1 MLGAAAG
8 LEVPFRTL
16 PAWAA
21 RGAGVAIGGAY
32 RLVRRQAPVCRE
44 MIETMLHGH
53 ALDGSRAERELGVA
67 YTPLERTFERAVEWY
82 QRNGHL

>member
-1 MLGAAAG
+1 M
-8 LEVPFRTL
+8 
-16 PAWAA
+16 
-21 RGAGVAIGGAY
+21 
-32 RLVRRQAPVCRE
+32 CRE